1 MYNNLAPQAWV
12 GHPYFDVVDNSS
24 DFETKIRRVIE
35 VVCKRLG
42 KRGVPLEVNDRL
54 QALSKKRKFLIK
66 SLPQLEV
73 QYSLLLLVMQ
83 TDSR

>member
-1 MYNNLAPQAWV
+1 MTLSYTQAWV

-42 KRGVPLEVNDRL
+42 KRGLLLDVNDRL
-54 QALSKKRKFLIK
+54 QAFSKKRKFLIK
-66 SLPQLEV
+66 SLPELQV
-73 QYSLLLLVMQ
+73 
-83 TDSR
+83 